1 MNVNEEK
8 EKNDIPPKMPQRA
21 RKKLRKASLVP
32 LVLLTVVCIFVL
44 AAALVFYLRTRQL
57 TEENAELQRRMEED
71 YILRTEIDTML
82 TQAEQAG
89 VEAGIAQGREE
100 LLEYFHEHM
109 SSGELGP
116 MDTLRSL
123 KPEQIIVG
131 YAGKYLFHDLA
142 EGAARNP
149 FDKTELILDD
159 RDRVI
164 YVGDDPSVEGLFGID
179 VSAFQGQ
186 IDWARVKADGVKF
199 AMIRMGFRGW
209 GKNGSY
215 NDDEFFEQNVNG
227 AYANGIEVGVY
238 WVTHAIDTGEAAE
251 EAEYVLNKIEPFR
264 DKITLPVVLDFESPE
279 TAENRIYDLT
289 QEEWTENALV
299 FMERIEAAGYQ
310 PMFYGNLTNFVVH
323 MDDTRILK
331 YPIWI
336 AWYSVPLYFPYEF
349 QIWQYSY
356 QGRVD
361 GINGDVDLNI
371 MIRK

>member
-1 MNVNEEK
+1 MNVNEDK
-8 EKNDIPPKMPQRA
+8 EKTDIPTKTPQRA
-21 RKKLRKASLVP
+21 KKKPRKSLLVP
-32 LVLLTVVCIFVL
+32 LVLMTVVTVAAL
-44 AAALVFYLRTRQL
+44 GAALVFYLRTRQL
-57 TEENAELQRRMEED
+57 SEENAWLQRRIEEE
-71 YILRTEIDTML
+71 YVPRTQIDTMVAE
-82 TQAEQAG
+82 AEQAG

-100 LLEYFHEHM
+100 LLEYFYEHM

-159 RDRVI
+159 KDRVI
-164 YVGDDPSVEGLFGID
+164 YVGEDPSVEGLFGID
-179 VSAFQGQ
+179 VSAFQGE
-186 IDWARVKADGVKF
+186 IDWARVRADGVKF

-215 NDDEFFEQNVNG
+215 NDDEYFERNVNG
-227 AYANGIEVGVY
+227 AYENSIEVGVY

-299 FMERIEAAGYQ
+299 FMERIEAAGWQ

-323 MDDTRILK
+323 MDDAQILK